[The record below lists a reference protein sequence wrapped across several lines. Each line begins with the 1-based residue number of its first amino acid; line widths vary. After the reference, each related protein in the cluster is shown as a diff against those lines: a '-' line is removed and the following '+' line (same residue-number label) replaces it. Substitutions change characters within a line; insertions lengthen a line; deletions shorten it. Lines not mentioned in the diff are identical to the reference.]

1 MLRAA
6 SAYESVTTGQA
17 RHPLPETP
25 PTAETNH
32 SRVIS
37 VPGALTHI
45 AFHEARRDALAFC
58 PEDFR
63 RIKGEIWLY
72 VSTSCLVYHTT
83 YRGHYDLRYRT

>member
-25 PTAETNH
+25 STAETNH

-45 AFHEARRDALAFC
+45 PCFSGNVGFRAWTATTTATATGASHSWTVVDGYARATR
-58 PEDFR
+58 
-63 RIKGEIWLY
+63 GYSEI
-72 VSTSCLVYHTT
+72 
-83 YRGHYDLRYRT
+83 